1 MGMAFDIQE
10 YWDLSDAQAALEAAL
25 RSSSEDAIPE
35 FEKALAEFI
44 GGLEATFLISGREA
58 LYQALKLIGVGAG
71 DDWTE

>member
-35 FEKALAEFI
+35 FEDRK
-44 GGLEATFLISGREA
+44 S
-58 LYQALKLIGVGAG
+58 VV
-71 DDWTE
+71 